1 MPDKTCPKTCT
12 VADIVA
18 RIDSG
23 MTVGIGGW
31 GARRKPMAVVRELVR
46 SSVTDLTLVS
56 FGGADVGFLAAA
68 GKLRKLIFGF
78 VSLDFMPLDP
88 HFRAARQ
95 KGVLEAQELD
105 EGMLYLGLRAAAM
118 RLPFL
123 PTRAGLFSD
132 VLRVNPHIKTI
143 RSPYKDGEIF
153 VAMPAINLD
162 VAVIHV
168 HEADCYGAVR
178 ILGAD
183 PYFDEWLCRAAKK
196 VYVTCEDLCDGLR
209 FDDDAQLRL
218 HPFERALVSGVA
230 HVPWGAHP
238 SSCAPNY
245 GWDVENFKLYAK
257 DLDSYQRRFVALED
271 MSAYVEAV
279 GGEAH
284 IRGLP
289 MPVL

>member
-1 MPDKTCPKTCT
+1 MPDKTCT
-12 VADIVA
+12 VEDIVA

-31 GARRKPMAVVRELVR
+31 GPRRKPMAVVRALVR
-46 SSVTDLTLVS
+46 SSVKDLTLVS
-56 FGGADVGFLAAA
+56 FGGADVGLLAAA

-95 KGVLEAQELD
+95 AGALEVQELD

-123 PTRAGLFSD
+123 PTRAGLASD
-132 VLRVNPHIKTI
+132 ILTVNPEIKTI
-143 RSPYKDGEIF
+143 RSPYADAETL
-153 VAMPAINLD
+153 VAMPAIKLD
-162 VAVIHV
+162 VAVIHA
-168 HEADCYGAVR
+168 HEADRQGAVR
-178 ILGAD
+178 LLGVD
-183 PYFDEWLCRAAKK
+183 PYFDEWLCRAARD
-196 VYVTCEDLCDGLR
+196 VYVTCEDVHDGLS

-218 HPFERALVSGVA
+218 HPFERALVKGVA

-238 SSCAPNY
+238 SACAPNY
-245 GWDVENFKLYAK
+245 GWDVENFQLYAQ
-257 DLDSYQRRFVALED
+257 DLESYHRRFVAVAD
-271 MSAYVEAV
+271 MEAYVEAV
-279 GGEAH
+279 GGESH

-289 MPVL
+289 LPVL